1 MAYAF
6 GQSYYFRPY
15 RGNSSFWLNRQGEG
29 AIANH
34 QKATLYRATG
44 AADQRLIVYQVASG
58 CQLVSALSPDIDD
71 VQKRFGLNIYGRK
84 AGSVCDFFPAYQNSN
99 DELIDLITVDKDNN
113 LYRIKL
119 INYNLYLTPASNSS
133 GAALTWETASNADNQ
148 IWKLCTSQSGGGSSG
163 GDSSNS
169 GGGVGPY
176 GDYVYPTVSRKY
188 SRTYSYSH
196 PAMDIRDIAQD
207 HNVYAIADGI
217 VAYTQNSSGSWQPGT
232 GHDGTLASMGNCIAI
247 NHMNPFNGHSNNRSG
262 AYARSI
268 YMHMAKNPT
277 VHPGDT
283 VKKGQIIGTI
293 GTTGVSTANHL
304 HFSISVGNGN
314 SLAPGQTGWIQ
325 INLLPDFDPVYAFPE
340 YSGE

>member
-1 MAYAF
+1 MYTF
-6 GQSYYFRPY
+6 ERFYYFRPY
-15 RGNSSFWLNRQGEG
+15 RGKSNYWLNRYGEG
-29 AIANH
+29 AISSH
-34 QKATLYRATG
+34 QKATLYTATG
-44 AADQRLIVYQVASG
+44 AADQRLQVHKVDGG
-58 CQLVSALSPDIDD
+58 CQLISALSTDFKDET
-71 VQKRFGLNIYGRK
+71 KMFGLNIYGSK
-84 AGSVCDFFPAYQNSN
+84 AGSVCDFFPVYNNFDDA
-99 DELIDLITVDKDNN
+99 LIDLLTVDAANS

-119 INYNLYLTPASNSS
+119 IKHNLYLTPASNANNA
-133 GAALTWETASNADNQ
+133 GLTWETASNADNQ
-148 IWKLCTSQSGGGSSG
+148 VWQLCASQSSGGSSG
-163 GDSSNS
+163 GDSTNS

-232 GHDGTLASMGNCIAI
+232 TSHDNTMESMGNCIAI
-247 NHMNPFNGHSNNRSG
+247 NHVNPFNGHSDDRSG

-268 YMHMAKNPT
+268 YMHMAENPT
-277 VHPGDT
+277 VRPGDT

-293 GTTGVSTANHL
+293 GTTGVSSANHL
-304 HFSISVGNGN
+304 HFSISVGNGS

-325 INLLPDFDPVYAFPE
+325 IKFLPNFNPVYAFPE
-340 YSGE
+340 YSL